1 MKENQAPESKED
13 HLMSDL
19 VDVNQAA
26 KNLGL
31 SRHFL
36 YRKVKAGQV
45 PHYRAGRAV
54 RLDLSEVR
62 NWMRS
67 QAQVNRDDAKG

>member
-1 MKENQAPESKED
+1 MQ
-13 HLMSDL
+13 DL

-26 KNLGL
+26 EQLGL

-67 QAQVNRDDAKG
+67 QAQVNRDDGKG